1 MQQKFFLDTKIV
13 VNSSSGDKPF
23 QSNAADEVD
32 GAAEEDVVQREDKL
46 GEEEGVDVTAL
57 AEGPG
62 EH

>member
-1 MQQKFFLDTKIV
+1 MLNIHYNIYCLDT
-13 VNSSSGDKPF
+13 NYKPF